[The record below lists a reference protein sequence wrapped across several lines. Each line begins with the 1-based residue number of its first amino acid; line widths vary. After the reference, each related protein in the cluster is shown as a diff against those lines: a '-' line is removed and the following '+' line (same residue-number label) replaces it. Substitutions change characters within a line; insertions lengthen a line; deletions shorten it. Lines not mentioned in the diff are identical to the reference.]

1 MKKHSYHD
9 ASDPHTCRERKE
21 KRHKQM
27 LGINQINA
35 SKSGL
40 MFAVQYWKKREEVK
54 DDDMFISI

>member
-9 ASDPHTCRERKE
+9 ASDPHTCREWKE

-40 MFAVQYWKKREEVK
+40 MIAVQLMKFHIEEIKRKK
-54 DDDMFISI
+54 IY